1 MPKKNIL
8 LAITLLIAATTPAAD
23 LQRLDGVT
31 LVKSGGNDGDS
42 FRVSH
47 QGKEFVIRLYYADCP
62 ETLSSTPSDAQ
73 RLREQTRYFG
83 LPDTTRTIHHG
94 QQATAFTLGQLS
106 KPFTVYTSFADAS
119 GRTKG
124 GRVYAF
130 VIVASGQDL
139 ATLLVKNGYA
149 RSHGVRRALPNGTHR
164 NEATARLD
172 DQETVAILKRR
183 GIWSETDPDRLVEL
197 RADARI
203 ELAELE
209 AIVNPAPIE
218 GAINLNTATD
228 EELQTIK
235 GVGPVTARRIIE
247 LRPFIDPDDL
257 LRIPRLS
264 AATRSNIT
272 ARVIYK

>member
-1 MPKKNIL
+1 MPKKNL
-8 LAITLLIAATTPAAD
+8 LLSIALLIAATAPAAD
-23 LQRLDGVT
+23 LQRLDGVV

-62 ETLSSTPSDAQ
+62 ETRADTPSDAQ

-130 VIVASGQDL
+130 VVVASGQDL